1 LISLL
6 KILSNM
12 QRKYLFC
19 LISKQSLVGFFFMYD
34 VD

>member
-12 QRKYLFC
+12 QRKYLFS
-19 LISKQSLVGFFFMYD
+19 LISKHSLVGFLFIYD